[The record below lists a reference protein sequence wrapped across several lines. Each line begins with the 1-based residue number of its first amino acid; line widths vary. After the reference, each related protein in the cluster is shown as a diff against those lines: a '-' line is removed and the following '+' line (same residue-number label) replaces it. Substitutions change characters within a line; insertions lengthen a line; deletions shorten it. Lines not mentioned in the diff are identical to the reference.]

1 MNILPKIK
9 PIIVTVLAP
18 ILLLLGGSL
27 YLGATNVRAAEP
39 IEQQPVAQT
48 GQFQAGENCTCEKDT
63 LNCQDFSSAGQAQT
77 CFDTCLASTGY
88 DVYDLDSDGDG
99 QACEN
104 TAYGS
109 NPAIESPIADQ
120 DNLAPLGESVPGAN
134 NLITNGNFEYGFYPV
149 PELGFEPPDTG
160 QVPNGWNWYKS
171 NTYGKV
177 IIQNNQ
183 EFGLV
188 CRDDVGAAEATNQPP
203 EEEEDS
209 PFGPIPGV
217 VYQRPNNSL
226 SLHIQS
232 TDEPDM
238 RLGVYQTVKVKPG
251 QDYLFSISGTI
262 QIQSGASTLQ
272 SDDPEAPTEAQNHT
286 LEISFDQNGG
296 TDWQAIPL
304 EKRHIVEFK
313 ENKLEF
319 KISKDDE
326 DIAVIQ
332 DFETVVRARSDKLTI
347 FLTAWRKWS
356 NWRTT
361 RFIVDCVS
369 LVPVTAGAAPAVQ
382 SLPSQPAQP
391 DQAQPAA
398 AEQPVTESQ
407 PAQTTPD
414 QTTQIIPPSGGILDK
429 AGNSLLII
437 GASVIVLL
445 GLIGAGVWN
454 MRR

>member
-1 MNILPKIK
+1 MNNLPKAR
-9 PIIVTVLAP
+9 PFFVAVFAP
-18 ILLLLGGSL
+18 ILLLLAGGL
-27 YLGATNVRAAEP
+27 YLGATNVRAAGP
-39 IEQQPVAQT
+39 IDQPVAQT
-48 GQFQAGENCTCEKDT
+48 GQFQAGDNCTCAPKDT
-63 LNCQDFSSAGQAQT
+63 LDCRDFSNAEQAQA
-77 CFDTCLASTGY
+77 CFDKCLASAGY
-88 DVYDLDSDGDG
+88 DVYDLDTNGNG
-99 QACEN
+99 QACET
-104 TAYGS
+104 TAYGN
-109 NPAIESPIADQ
+109 NPAIESPIANQ
-120 DNLAPLGESVPGAN
+120 DNLAPPAESVPGAS

-177 IIQNNQ
+177 NIEDNQ

-203 EEEEDS
+203 EENS

-217 VYQRPNNSL
+217 VYRRPNNSL

-238 RLGVYQTVKVKPG
+238 RLGVYQTIKVKPG

-262 QIQSGASTLQ
+262 QIQSGAATLQ
-272 SDDPEAPTEAQNHT
+272 SDDPEAPIEAQNHT
-286 LEISFDQNGG
+286 LEISFDPNGG
-296 TDWQAIPL
+296 TDWQAVPL
-304 EKRHIVEFK
+304 EKRHVVEFK

-319 KISKDDE
+319 KTSKDNE

-332 DFETVVRARSDKLTI
+332 DFETVVRARSDKMTI
-347 FLTAWRKWS
+347 FLTAWRKWA

-369 LVPVTAGAAPAVQ
+369 LVPVKAGAAPAVQ

-398 AEQPVTESQ
+398 AEQPATESQ
-407 PAQTTPD
+407 PAQTTPN

-429 AGNSLLII
+429 ASNSFLII